1 MKHGGCLGIGLSA
14 MGTRRVDIYEH
25 LKTIMY
31 QNNAVFGEAVG
42 LAIGLVM
49 LGSKNCEILQDM
61 VTYAHST
68 QHEHTLRGLAVGMSF
83 FMYGRLEEADLLIS
97 SLLQEKNPILRCSAM
112 YTISM
117 AYCGTESKTAINRLL
132 HAANSDV
139 DDEVRCAAVTS
150 LGFLLF
156 RTPEQCLQIIDVLTK
171 SYNHYVRYGAAMA
184 LGIAFAGTGSK
195 EAIDLLEPL
204 FYDLVNYVRQ
214 GALIASALICIQQTE
229 STCHK
234 IKYFRSLYTKVIN
247 ENYEDDVV
255 KFGAI
260 LAQGIIDSGGRNVSI
275 SLDSRT
281 GYLNTLTVVG
291 LLLFTQYQFCI
302 SLTHCLTLAFTPICT
317 IGFNTKLNIP
327 TYELKSSNQIIH
339 EVCFNALCQELAEK
353 RGW

>member
-1 MKHGGCLGIGLSA
+1 
-14 MGTRRVDIYEH
+14 MGTRRSDIYEQ
-25 LKTIMY
+25 LKIVMY
-31 QNNAVFGEAVG
+31 QDNAVFGEAVG
-42 LAIGLVM
+42 IAIGLVM
-49 LGSKNCEILQDM
+49 LGSKNSESLQDM
-61 VTYAHST
+61 VKYAHST
-68 QHEHTLRGLAVGMSF
+68 RHEHVLRGLAVGISI
-83 FMYGRLEEADLLIS
+83 FMYGRLDEADQLIS
-97 SLLQEKNPILRCSAM
+97 SLLQEKNPILRCSAV

-117 AYCGTESKTAINRLL
+117 AYCGTGSKTAVKKLL
-132 HAANSDV
+132 HVANSDV
-139 DDEVRCAAVTS
+139 NDEVRCAAVTS

-156 RTPEQCLQIIDVLTK
+156 RTPEQFLQIIDVLSK

-184 LGIAFAGTGSK
+184 LGIACAGTGRK

-204 FYDLVNYVRQ
+204 LYDKVNYVRQ

-229 STCHK
+229 STCYK
-234 IKYFRSLYTKVIN
+234 IKHLRSLYTNVIT
-247 ENYEDDVV
+247 ENSEDDVV

-291 LLLFTQYQFCI
+291 LLLFSQYQFSIC
-302 SLTHCLTLAFTPICT
+302 LAHCLTLAFTPICT
-317 IGFNTKLNIP
+317 IGFNTRLNIP
-327 TYELKSSNQIIH
+327 TFELKNCNQIIH